1 MEEVVF
7 VSLGGVNRLQGAEVA
22 AAWVCVA
29 ECWEMRQNHLMGAR
43 SHEYEQ

>member
-7 VSLGGVNRLQGAEVA
+7 VSLGGVTRLQGAEVA